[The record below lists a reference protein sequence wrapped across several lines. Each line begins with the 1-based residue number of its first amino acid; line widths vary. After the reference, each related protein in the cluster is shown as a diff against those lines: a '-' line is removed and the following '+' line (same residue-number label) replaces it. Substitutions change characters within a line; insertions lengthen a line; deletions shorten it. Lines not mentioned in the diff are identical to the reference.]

1 MLSGLKLATQS
12 LLGRYRN
19 ILSKIVW
26 FYEVIGVFL
35 QPERRL
41 QSQFMRWRLCDK
53 MGAQRAFT
61 QTTARKLSS
70 CKALLECF
78 MQTSTET
85 VANCAKPFSF
95 YIVFY
100 HSGCK

>member
-35 QPERRL
+35 QPERRI
-41 QSQFMRWRLCDK
+41 QSQFTRWRLCAK
-53 MGAQRAFT
+53 MGAQRACT
-61 QTTARKLSS
+61 QATPRKLSAGML
-70 CKALLECF
+70 CYARTAYALSDSY
-78 MQTSTET
+78 T
-85 VANCAKPFSF
+85 A
-95 YIVFY
+95 
-100 HSGCK
+100 